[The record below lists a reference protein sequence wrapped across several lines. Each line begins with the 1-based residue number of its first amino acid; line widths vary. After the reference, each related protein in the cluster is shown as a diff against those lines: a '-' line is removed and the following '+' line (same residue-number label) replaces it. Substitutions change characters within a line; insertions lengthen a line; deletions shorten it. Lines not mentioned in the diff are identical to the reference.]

1 MWAGQN
7 QIYSSQMVTCLRR
20 LKMMMMMM
28 MVTLSLVSRDL
39 DHFCDNSDTERKS
52 PKETAEILL
61 EMKLSS
67 E

>member
-1 MWAGQN
+1 
-7 QIYSSQMVTCLRR
+7 MVTGLRR

-39 DHFCDNSDTERKS
+39 DHFSIMVMWKGSHT
-52 PKETAEILL
+52 KEKAEIIL

>member
-7 QIYSSQMVTCLRR
+7 EIYSSQMVTGLRR

-39 DHFCDNSDTERKS
+39 DHFSIMVMWKGSHT
-52 PKETAEILL
+52 KEKAEIIL